1 MSRAEG
7 KLSRQVPFR
16 QEVPA
21 VSWGLEKPGRSAI
34 QTLGPPTAGVTNTVQ
49 TSHTAYVA
57 LSQQLGLFIQKL
69 GSQFNILDIGFKVS
83 RYAPL
88 SRERAP
94 PNSSYSNQLK
104 RKRKSPIP
112 P

>member
-34 QTLGPPTAGVTNTVQ
+34 QTLGPPTTGVTNPIQ
-49 TSHTAYVA
+49 TSHTAYIA
-57 LSQQLGLFIQKL
+57 LSQQLGLFIHKF
-69 GSQFNILDIGFKVS
+69 GSQFDILDIGFKVS
-83 RYAPL
+83 RWFGFPGEQAH
-88 SRERAP
+88 

-104 RKRKSPIP
+104 RKTKSPIP
-112 P
+112 S